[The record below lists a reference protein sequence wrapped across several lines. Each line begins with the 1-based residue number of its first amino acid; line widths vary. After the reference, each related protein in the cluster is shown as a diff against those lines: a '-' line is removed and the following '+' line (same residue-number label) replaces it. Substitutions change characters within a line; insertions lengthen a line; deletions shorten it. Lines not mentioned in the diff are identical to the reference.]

1 LTKYNYNSILNIKGG
16 NDMSFILLLVGF
28 IFLIKGADYFVE
40 GSSNIA
46 KKFKISPM
54 IIGLTIVA
62 LGTSMPEL
70 SVSITSSLIGKND
83 MSLANVV
90 GSNMFNILMA
100 LGTSSL
106 IINLPIEKNSIKFDI
121 PFLIGIGILLLLMLF
136 DLKLSIFEGLIL
148 IGIFVFYLWKTLKP
162 MLKKRNKDIKEN
174 EEKNK
179 SMFKMIVISLVG
191 IIGII
196 IGGDMV
202 VDNASKI
209 AEIFGM
215 SQNLIGLTIVAV
227 GTSLPEFVTSI
238 MAIKKGENEIA
249 IGNVVG
255 SNIFNILLILGVSS
269 VVNPLI
275 VNIVGLID
283 VLFMIASSVL
293 LYLFVRKNKNLN
305 RYQGITFILL
315 YVGYIIYTIIR

>member
-1 LTKYNYNSILNIKGG
+1 
-16 NDMSFILLLVGF
+16 MSFILLLVGF

-62 LGTSMPEL
+62 MGTSMPEL

-90 GSNMFNILMA
+90 GSNMFNVLMA
-100 LGTSSL
+100 LGVSSL
-106 IINLPIEKNSIKFDI
+106 IINLPIKKDSIKFDI

-148 IGIFVFYLWKTLKP
+148 IGILVFYLWKTLKP
-162 MLKKRNKDIKEN
+162 MLKKKNKDIKEN

-179 SMFKMIVISLVG
+179 SIFKMIVISLVG

-269 VVNPLI
+269 VVNPLM

-283 VLFMIASSVL
+283 VLFMIASSIL
-293 LYLFVRKNKNLN
+293 LYLFSTV
-305 RYQGITFILL
+305 FISSF
-315 YVGYIIYTIIR
+315 IE

>member
-1 LTKYNYNSILNIKGG
+1 
-16 NDMSFILLLVGF
+16 MSFVLLLVGF

-40 GSSNIA
+40 GSSSIA
-46 KKFKISPM
+46 RKFKISPM

-62 LGTSMPEL
+62 MGTSMPEL
-70 SVSITSSLIGKND
+70 SVSVTSSLIGQND

-90 GSNMFNILMA
+90 GSNMFNVLMV
-100 LGTSSL
+100 LGVSSL
-106 IINLPIEKNSIKFDI
+106 IMNLPIKKDSVKFDI
-121 PFLIGIGILLLLMLF
+121 PFLIGIGILLLLMLL
-136 DLKLSIFEGLIL
+136 DLKLGILEGIILISIFA
-148 IGIFVFYLWKTLKP
+148 FYLWRTLKP
-162 MLKKRNKDIKEN
+162 MLKKKDKDTKEN

-179 SMFKMIVISLVG
+179 SMFKMIALSLVG

-209 AEIFGM
+209 AEMFGM

-227 GTSLPEFVTSI
+227 GTSLPEFVTSV

-269 VVNPLI
+269 IVNPLM
-275 VNIVGLID
+275 VDVVGLID
-283 VLFMIASSVL
+283 TLFMIASSVL

-305 RYQGITFILL
+305 RYQGVVFILL

>member
-1 LTKYNYNSILNIKGG
+1 
-16 NDMSFILLLVGF
+16 MSFILLLVGF

-106 IINLPIEKNSIKFDI
+106 IINLPIKKDSIKFDI

-148 IGIFVFYLWKTLKP
+148 IGIFVFYLWETLKP

-196 IGGDMV
+196 IGGNMV

-293 LYLFVRKNKNLN
+293 LYLFIRKNKNLN
-305 RYQGITFILL
+305 RYQGIIFILL

>member
-1 LTKYNYNSILNIKGG
+1 LTKYKNIKGG

-62 LGTSMPEL
+62 MGTSMPEL

-106 IINLPIEKNSIKFDI
+106 IINLPIKKDSIKFDI
-121 PFLIGIGILLLLMLF
+121 PFLIGIGTLLLLMLF

>member
-1 LTKYNYNSILNIKGG
+1 
-16 NDMSFILLLVGF
+16 MSFILLLVGF

-100 LGTSSL
+100 LGVSSV
-106 IINLPIEKNSIKFDI
+106 IINLPIEKDSVKFDI

-293 LYLFVRKNKNLN
+293 LYLFIRKNKNLN
-305 RYQGITFILL
+305 RYQGIIFILL

>member
-1 LTKYNYNSILNIKGG
+1 
-16 NDMSFILLLVGF
+16 MSFILLLVGF

-62 LGTSMPEL
+62 MGTSMPEL

-90 GSNMFNILMA
+90 GSN
-100 LGTSSL
+100 
-106 IINLPIEKNSIKFDI
+106 
-121 PFLIGIGILLLLMLF
+121 
-136 DLKLSIFEGLIL
+136 
-148 IGIFVFYLWKTLKP
+148 
-162 MLKKRNKDIKEN
+162 
-174 EEKNK
+174 
-179 SMFKMIVISLVG
+179 
-191 IIGII
+191 
-196 IGGDMV
+196 
-202 VDNASKI
+202 
-209 AEIFGM
+209 
-215 SQNLIGLTIVAV
+215 
-227 GTSLPEFVTSI
+227 
-238 MAIKKGENEIA
+238 
-249 IGNVVG
+249 
-255 SNIFNILLILGVSS
+255 IFNILLILGVSS
-269 VVNPLI
+269 VVNPLM

-283 VLFMIASSVL
+283 VLFMIVSSVL

>member
-1 LTKYNYNSILNIKGG
+1 
-16 NDMSFILLLVGF
+16 MSFILLLVGF

-62 LGTSMPEL
+62 MGTSMPEL

-106 IINLPIEKNSIKFDI
+106 IINLPIKKDSIKFDI
-121 PFLIGIGILLLLMLF
+121 PFLIGIGTLLLLMLF

-162 MLKKRNKDIKEN
+162 MLKKKNKDIKEN

-179 SMFKMIVISLVG
+179 SMFKMIIISLVG

-196 IGGDMV
+196 IGGNMV

-269 VVNPLI
+269 VVNPLM

-283 VLFMIASSVL
+283 VLFMVASSVL

-305 RYQGITFILL
+305 RYQGIAFILL

>member
-62 LGTSMPEL
+62 MGTSMPEL

-305 RYQGITFILL
+305 RYQGIIFILL

>member
-1 LTKYNYNSILNIKGG
+1 
-16 NDMSFILLLVGF
+16 MSFVLLLVGF

-40 GSSNIA
+40 GSSSIA
-46 KKFKISPM
+46 RKFKISPM

-62 LGTSMPEL
+62 MGTSMPEL
-70 SVSITSSLIGKND
+70 SVSVTSSLIGQND

-90 GSNMFNILMA
+90 GSNMFNVLMV
-100 LGTSSL
+100 LGVSSL
-106 IINLPIEKNSIKFDI
+106 IMNLPIEKDRIKFDI
-121 PFLIGIGILLLLMLF
+121 PFLIGIGILLLLMLL
-136 DLKLSIFEGLIL
+136 DLKLGILEGIILISIFA
-148 IGIFVFYLWKTLKP
+148 FYLWRTLKP
-162 MLKKRNKDIKEN
+162 MLKKKDKDTKEN
-174 EEKNK
+174 EENK
-179 SMFKMIVISLVG
+179 SMFKMIALSLVG

-209 AEIFGM
+209 AEMFGM

-227 GTSLPEFVTSI
+227 GTSLPEFVTSV

-269 VVNPLI
+269 IVNPLM
-275 VNIVGLID
+275 VDVVGLID
-283 VLFMIASSVL
+283 TLFMIASSVL

-305 RYQGITFILL
+305 RYQGVVFILL

>member
-1 LTKYNYNSILNIKGG
+1 
-16 NDMSFILLLVGF
+16 MSFILLLVGF

-100 LGTSSL
+100 LGISSL
-106 IINLPIEKNSIKFDI
+106 IINLPIEKDNIKFDI

-215 SQNLIGLTIVAV
+215 SQNLIGLTIVAI

-269 VVNPLI
+269 VVNPLMI
-275 VNIVGLID
+275 NIVGLID
-283 VLFMIASSVL
+283 VLFMVASSVL
-293 LYLFVRKNKNLN
+293 LYLFIRKNKNLN
-305 RYQGITFILL
+305 RYQGIIFILL

>member
-1 LTKYNYNSILNIKGG
+1 
-16 NDMSFILLLVGF
+16 MSFILLLVGF

-62 LGTSMPEL
+62 MGTSMPEL

-90 GSNMFNILMA
+90 GSNMFNVLMA
-100 LGTSSL
+100 LGVSSL
-106 IINLPIEKNSIKFDI
+106 IINLPIKKDSIKFDI
-121 PFLIGIGILLLLMLF
+121 PFLIGIGTLLLLMLF

-162 MLKKRNKDIKEN
+162 MLKKKDKDIKEN

-196 IGGDMV
+196 IGGNMV

-269 VVNPLI
+269 VVNPLM

-283 VLFMIASSVL
+283 VLFMVASSVL
-293 LYLFVRKNKNLN
+293 LYLFIRKNKNLN
-305 RYQGITFILL
+305 RYQGIIFILL

>member
-1 LTKYNYNSILNIKGG
+1 
-16 NDMSFILLLVGF
+16 MSFILLLVGF

-62 LGTSMPEL
+62 MGTSMPEL

-100 LGTSSL
+100 LGVSSL
-106 IINLPIEKNSIKFDI
+106 IINLPIKKDSIKFDI
-121 PFLIGIGILLLLMLF
+121 PFLIGIGTLLLLMLF

-162 MLKKRNKDIKEN
+162 MLKKKDKDIKEN

-196 IGGDMV
+196 IGGNMV

-255 SNIFNILLILGVSS
+255 SNIFNILLILGISS

-293 LYLFVRKNKNLN
+293 LYLFIRKNKNLN
-305 RYQGITFILL
+305 RYQGIIFILL

>member
-1 LTKYNYNSILNIKGG
+1 
-16 NDMSFILLLVGF
+16 MSFILLLVGF

-62 LGTSMPEL
+62 MGTSMPEL

-90 GSNMFNILMA
+90 GSNMFNVLMA
-100 LGTSSL
+100 LGISSL
-106 IINLPIEKNSIKFDI
+106 IINLPIKKDSIKFDI

-162 MLKKRNKDIKEN
+162 MLKKKNKDTKEN

-179 SMFKMIVISLVG
+179 SMFKMIAISLVG

-196 IGGDMV
+196 IGGNMV

-255 SNIFNILLILGVSS
+255 SNIFNILFILGVSS
-269 VVNPLI
+269 VVNPLM

>member
-1 LTKYNYNSILNIKGG
+1 
-16 NDMSFILLLVGF
+16 MSFILLLVGF

-100 LGTSSL
+100 LGISSL
-106 IINLPIEKNSIKFDI
+106 IINLPIEKDNIKFDI
-121 PFLIGIGILLLLMLF
+121 PFLIGIGISLLLMLF

-269 VVNPLI
+269 VVNPLM

-283 VLFMIASSVL
+283 VLFMVASSVL
-293 LYLFVRKNKNLN
+293 LYLFIRKNKNLN
-305 RYQGITFILL
+305 RYQGIIFILL

>member
-1 LTKYNYNSILNIKGG
+1 
-16 NDMSFILLLVGF
+16 MSFVLLLVGF
-28 IFLIKGADYFVE
+28 VFLIKGADYFVE
-40 GSSNIA
+40 GSSSIA
-46 KKFKISPM
+46 RKFKISPM

-62 LGTSMPEL
+62 MGTSMPEL
-70 SVSITSSLIGKND
+70 SVSVTSSLIGQND

-90 GSNMFNILMA
+90 GSNIFNVLMV
-100 LGTSSL
+100 LGVSSL
-106 IINLPIEKNSIKFDI
+106 IMNLPIEKDSIKFDI
-121 PFLIGIGILLLLMLF
+121 PFLIGIGILLLLMLL
-136 DLKLSIFEGLIL
+136 DLKLGILEGIILISIFA
-148 IGIFVFYLWKTLKP
+148 FYLWRTLKP
-162 MLKKRNKDIKEN
+162 MLKKKDKDTKEN
-174 EEKNK
+174 EENK
-179 SMFKMIVISLVG
+179 SMFKMIAISLVG

-196 IGGDMV
+196 IGGNMV

-255 SNIFNILLILGVSS
+255 SNIFNILFILGVSS
-269 VVNPLI
+269 VVNPLM

>member
-1 LTKYNYNSILNIKGG
+1 
-16 NDMSFILLLVGF
+16 MSFILLLVGF

-100 LGTSSL
+100 LGVSSL
-106 IINLPIEKNSIKFDI
+106 IINLPIEKDSIKFDI

-269 VVNPLI
+269 VVNPLM

-283 VLFMIASSVL
+283 VLFMIVSSVL

-305 RYQGITFILL
+305 RYQGIIFILL

>member
-1 LTKYNYNSILNIKGG
+1 
-16 NDMSFILLLVGF
+16 MSFVLLLVGF

-40 GSSNIA
+40 GSSSIA
-46 KKFKISPM
+46 RKFKISPM

-62 LGTSMPEL
+62 MGTSMPEL
-70 SVSITSSLIGKND
+70 SVSVTSSLIGQND

-90 GSNMFNILMA
+90 GSNMFNVLMV
-100 LGTSSL
+100 LGVSSL
-106 IINLPIEKNSIKFDI
+106 IMNLPIKKDSVKFDI
-121 PFLIGIGILLLLMLF
+121 PFLIGIGILLLLMLL
-136 DLKLSIFEGLIL
+136 DLKLGILEGIILISIFA
-148 IGIFVFYLWKTLKP
+148 FYLWRTLKP
-162 MLKKRNKDIKEN
+162 MLKKKDKDTKEN
-174 EEKNK
+174 EENK
-179 SMFKMIVISLVG
+179 SMFKMIALSLIG

-209 AEIFGM
+209 AEMFGM

-227 GTSLPEFVTSI
+227 GTSLPEFVTSV

-269 VVNPLI
+269 IVNPLM
-275 VNIVGLID
+275 VDVVGLID
-283 VLFMIASSVL
+283 TLFMIASSVL

-305 RYQGITFILL
+305 RYQGVVFILL

>member
-1 LTKYNYNSILNIKGG
+1 
-16 NDMSFILLLVGF
+16 MSFILLLAGF

-62 LGTSMPEL
+62 MGTSMPEL

-100 LGTSSL
+100 LGVSSL
-106 IINLPIEKNSIKFDI
+106 IINLPIKKDSIKFDI
-121 PFLIGIGILLLLMLF
+121 PFLIGIGTLLLLMLF

-162 MLKKRNKDIKEN
+162 MLKKKDKDIKEN

-196 IGGDMV
+196 IGGNMV

-275 VNIVGLID
+275 INIVGLID

-293 LYLFVRKNKNLN
+293 LYLFIRKNKNLN
-305 RYQGITFILL
+305 RYQGIIFILL
-315 YVGYIIYTIIR
+315 YVGYIYNNKII

>member
-1 LTKYNYNSILNIKGG
+1 
-16 NDMSFILLLVGF
+16 MSFILLLVGF

-106 IINLPIEKNSIKFDI
+106 IINLPIKKDSIKFDI

-269 VVNPLI
+269 VVNPLM

-283 VLFMIASSVL
+283 VLFMVASSVL
-293 LYLFVRKNKNLN
+293 LYLFIRKNKNLN
-305 RYQGITFILL
+305 RYQGIIFILL

>member
-1 LTKYNYNSILNIKGG
+1 
-16 NDMSFILLLVGF
+16 MSFILLLGGF

-106 IINLPIEKNSIKFDI
+106 IINLPIKKDSIKFDI

-148 IGIFVFYLWKTLKP
+148 IGVFVFYLCKTLKP

-179 SMFKMIVISLVG
+179 SLFKMIVISLVG

-269 VVNPLI
+269 VVNPLM

-283 VLFMIASSVL
+283 VLFMVASSVL
-293 LYLFVRKNKNLN
+293 LYLFIRKNKNLN
-305 RYQGITFILL
+305 RYQGIAFILL

>member
-1 LTKYNYNSILNIKGG
+1 
-16 NDMSFILLLVGF
+16 MSFILLLVGF

-62 LGTSMPEL
+62 MGTSMPEL

-106 IINLPIEKNSIKFDI
+106 IINLPIKKDSIKFDI
-121 PFLIGIGILLLLMLF
+121 PFLIGIGISLLLMLF

-162 MLKKRNKDIKEN
+162 MLKKKDKDIKEN

-196 IGGDMV
+196 IGGNMV

-275 VNIVGLID
+275 INIVGLID

-293 LYLFVRKNKNLN
+293 LYLFIRKNKNLN
-305 RYQGITFILL
+305 RYQGIIFILL

>member
-1 LTKYNYNSILNIKGG
+1 
-16 NDMSFILLLVGF
+16 MSFILLLVGF

-106 IINLPIEKNSIKFDI
+106 IINLPIKKDSIKFDI
-121 PFLIGIGILLLLMLF
+121 PFLIGIGTLLLLMLF

-179 SMFKMIVISLVG
+179 SIFKMIVISLVG

>member
-1 LTKYNYNSILNIKGG
+1 
-16 NDMSFILLLVGF
+16 MSFILLLVGF

-62 LGTSMPEL
+62 MGTSMPEL

-100 LGTSSL
+100 LGVSSL
-106 IINLPIEKNSIKFDI
+106 IINLPIKKDSIKFDI

-162 MLKKRNKDIKEN
+162 MLKKKDKDIKEN

-196 IGGDMV
+196 IGGNMV

-275 VNIVGLID
+275 INIVGLID
-283 VLFMIASSVL
+283 VLFMVASSVL
-293 LYLFVRKNKNLN
+293 LYLFIRKNKNLN
-305 RYQGITFILL
+305 RYQGIIFILL

>member
-1 LTKYNYNSILNIKGG
+1 
-16 NDMSFILLLVGF
+16 MSFILLLVGF

-62 LGTSMPEL
+62 MGTSMPEL
-70 SVSITSSLIGKND
+70 SVSVTSSLIGKND

-100 LGTSSL
+100 LGVSSL
-106 IINLPIEKNSIKFDI
+106 IINLPIKKDSIKFDI
-121 PFLIGIGILLLLMLF
+121 PFLIGIGISLLLMLF

-148 IGIFVFYLWKTLKP
+148 IGIFIFYLWKTLKP
-162 MLKKRNKDIKEN
+162 ILKKKDKDIKEN

-179 SMFKMIVISLVG
+179 SIFKMIVISLVG

-269 VVNPLI
+269 VVNPLM

-283 VLFMIASSVL
+283 VLFMIVSSIL

>member
-1 LTKYNYNSILNIKGG
+1 
-16 NDMSFILLLVGF
+16 MSFILLLVGF

-62 LGTSMPEL
+62 MGTSMPEL

-106 IINLPIEKNSIKFDI
+106 IINLPIKKDSIKFDI

-162 MLKKRNKDIKEN
+162 MLKKKDKDIKEN

-196 IGGDMV
+196 IGGNMV

-269 VVNPLI
+269 VVNPLMI
-275 VNIVGLID
+275 NIVGLID
-283 VLFMIASSVL
+283 VLFMVASSVL
-293 LYLFVRKNKNLN
+293 LYLFIRKNKNLN
-305 RYQGITFILL
+305 RYQGIIFILL

>member
-1 LTKYNYNSILNIKGG
+1 
-16 NDMSFILLLVGF
+16 MSFILLLVGF

-100 LGTSSL
+100 LGISSL
-106 IINLPIEKNSIKFDI
+106 IINLPIEKDNIKFDI
-121 PFLIGIGILLLLMLF
+121 PFLIGIGISLLLMLF

-283 VLFMIASSVL
+283 VLFMVASSVL
-293 LYLFVRKNKNLN
+293 LYLFIRKNKNLN
-305 RYQGITFILL
+305 RYQGIIFILL

>member
-1 LTKYNYNSILNIKGG
+1 
-16 NDMSFILLLVGF
+16 MSFILLLVGF

-62 LGTSMPEL
+62 MGTSMPEL

-106 IINLPIEKNSIKFDI
+106 IINLPIKKDSIKFDI
-121 PFLIGIGILLLLMLF
+121 PFLIGIGTSLLLMLF

-162 MLKKRNKDIKEN
+162 MLKKKDKDIKEN

-196 IGGDMV
+196 IGGNMV

-269 VVNPLI
+269 VVNPLMI
-275 VNIVGLID
+275 NIVGLID
-283 VLFMIASSVL
+283 VLFMVASSVL
-293 LYLFVRKNKNLN
+293 LYLFIRKNKNLN
-305 RYQGITFILL
+305 RYQGIIFILL

>member
-1 LTKYNYNSILNIKGG
+1 
-16 NDMSFILLLVGF
+16 MSFILLLVGF

-100 LGTSSL
+100 LGISSL
-106 IINLPIEKNSIKFDI
+106 IINLPIEKDNIKFDI
-121 PFLIGIGILLLLMLF
+121 PFLIGIGISLLLMLF

-283 VLFMIASSVL
+283 VLFMIVSSVL

>member
-1 LTKYNYNSILNIKGG
+1 
-16 NDMSFILLLVGF
+16 MSFILLLVGF

-62 LGTSMPEL
+62 MGTSMPEL

-106 IINLPIEKNSIKFDI
+106 IINLPIKKDSIKFDI
-121 PFLIGIGILLLLMLF
+121 PFLIGIGILLLLMLS

-162 MLKKRNKDIKEN
+162 MLKKKDKDIKEN

-196 IGGDMV
+196 IGGNMV

-269 VVNPLI
+269 VVNPLMI
-275 VNIVGLID
+275 NIVGLID
-283 VLFMIASSVL
+283 VLFMVASSVL
-293 LYLFVRKNKNLN
+293 LYLFIRKNKNLN
-305 RYQGITFILL
+305 RYQGIIFILL

>member
-1 LTKYNYNSILNIKGG
+1 
-16 NDMSFILLLVGF
+16 MSFILLLVGF

-62 LGTSMPEL
+62 MGTSMPEL

-100 LGTSSL
+100 LGVSSL
-106 IINLPIEKNSIKFDI
+106 IINLPIKKDSIKFDI
-121 PFLIGIGILLLLMLF
+121 PFLIGIGTLLLLMLF

-162 MLKKRNKDIKEN
+162 MLKKKDKDIKEN

-255 SNIFNILLILGVSS
+255 SNIFNILLILGISS

-305 RYQGITFILL
+305 RYQGIIFILL

>member
-1 LTKYNYNSILNIKGG
+1 
-16 NDMSFILLLVGF
+16 MSFILLLVGF

-100 LGTSSL
+100 LGISSL
-106 IINLPIEKNSIKFDI
+106 IINLPIEKDSIKFDI
-121 PFLIGIGILLLLMLF
+121 PFLIGIGISLLLMLF

-269 VVNPLI
+269 VVNPLM

-283 VLFMIASSVL
+283 VLFMIVSSVL

>member
-1 LTKYNYNSILNIKGG
+1 
-16 NDMSFILLLVGF
+16 MSFILLLVGF

-100 LGTSSL
+100 LGVSSL
-106 IINLPIEKNSIKFDI
+106 IINLPIKKDSIKFDI

-162 MLKKRNKDIKEN
+162 MLKKKDKDIKEN

-196 IGGDMV
+196 IGGNMV

-269 VVNPLI
+269 VVNPLMI
-275 VNIVGLID
+275 NIVGLID
-283 VLFMIASSVL
+283 VLFMVASSVL
-293 LYLFVRKNKNLN
+293 LYLFIRKNKNLN
-305 RYQGITFILL
+305 RYQGIIFILL

>member
-1 LTKYNYNSILNIKGG
+1 
-16 NDMSFILLLVGF
+16 MSFILLLVGF

-62 LGTSMPEL
+62 MGTSMPEL

-100 LGTSSL
+100 LGVSSL
-106 IINLPIEKNSIKFDI
+106 IINLPIKKDSIKFDI
-121 PFLIGIGILLLLMLF
+121 PFLIGIGTLLLLMLF

-162 MLKKRNKDIKEN
+162 MLKKKDKDIKEN

-196 IGGDMV
+196 IGGNMV

-269 VVNPLI
+269 VVNPLM

-283 VLFMIASSVL
+283 VLFMVASSVL
-293 LYLFVRKNKNLN
+293 LYLFIRKNKNLN
-305 RYQGITFILL
+305 RYQGIIFILL

>member
-1 LTKYNYNSILNIKGG
+1 
-16 NDMSFILLLVGF
+16 MSFILLLVGF

-62 LGTSMPEL
+62 MGTSMPEL

-100 LGTSSL
+100 LGVSSL
-106 IINLPIEKNSIKFDI
+106 IINLPIKKDSIKFDI

-162 MLKKRNKDIKEN
+162 MLKKKDKDIKEN

-196 IGGDMV
+196 IGGNMV

-269 VVNPLI
+269 VVNPLMI
-275 VNIVGLID
+275 NIVGLID
-283 VLFMIASSVL
+283 VLFMVASSVL
-293 LYLFVRKNKNLN
+293 LYLFIRKNKNLN
-305 RYQGITFILL
+305 RYQGIIFILL